1 MDNYQIGYSYRDTTF
16 LSTYCEDME
25 YKGLKKWL
33 GIAIG
38 AVASIA
44 APFLAPVVA
53 GAFGAGSF
61 FASTL
66 GTSLIGAG
74 IGAIGGAAGNAI
86 SGGNV
91 LTGALYGGIG
101 GGLATGAG
109 QLLGGAGG
117 LFGGGAG
124 TAAATPAGLTTT
136 GIEVGQLAGT
146 TAAGAGG
153 LSSALG
159 AGTSSLTNSFLQAAP
174 GMAAQLFTNLTQ
186 PDQQQYLDQL
196 AKELQNS
203 QAMSMAEYNTKLNL
217 FNELRNEYANIDPA
231 YAAQLAQATVMQRN
245 AQRADEDYRSQNL
258 RGGASYEQDRERR
271 QRMAQI
277 AGSREASAAYA
288 GAFGDAQGRRTQGMA
303 GLSVPSY
310 NNSQQVAGLQNLYKL
325 QTAENDK
332 FGEDIGAMV
341 RPFTYGFASQQPQ
354 KSSNPYA

>member
-33 GIAIG
+33 GVAIG

-44 APFLAPVVA
+44 APFLAPAIA
-53 GAFGAGSF
+53 GVFGAGSF

-86 SGGNV
+86 GGGNI

-109 QLLGGAGG
+109 QLLGGTGS
-117 LFGGGAG
+117 LFGGGGAG
-124 TAAATPAGLTTT
+124 TTAAAGPTTLPGLASQGAGLS
-136 GIEVGQLAGT
+136 
-146 TAAGAGG
+146 TAAGTGG

-159 AGTSSLTNSFLQAAP
+159 AGTGGITDALLQAAP
-174 GMAAQLFTNLTQ
+174 GMASKLFTTLTQ

-245 AQRADEDYRSQNL
+245 AQRADEEYRSQNL

-277 AGSREASAAYA
+277 QGSREASSAYA

-354 KSSNPYA
+354 GKTNPYA